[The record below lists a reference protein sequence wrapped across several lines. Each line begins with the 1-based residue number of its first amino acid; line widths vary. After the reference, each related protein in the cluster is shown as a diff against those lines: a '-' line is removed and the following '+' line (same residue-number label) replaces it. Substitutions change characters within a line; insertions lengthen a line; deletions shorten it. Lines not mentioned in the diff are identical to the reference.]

1 METIIISLGGSVII
15 SEDADITFF
24 KRLVNLLKKLSL
36 KYKILIVIGGGK
48 IARKYIILG
57 RELGLNEEIL
67 DDFGIK
73 ITRINARFLSSII
86 EISNKEIPST
96 TTEAIKIEKPIVIMG
111 GTTPGHSTDLVGAE
125 LAEKSGADRFII
137 ATNVDG
143 IYDKDPNKYDDA
155 TQLKEITVKELI
167 EKYGTKWNAAGSNIV
182 IDGPALE
189 VIDKIKIPTF
199 IVNGTRLDQLEKAIT
214 NQNFEG
220 TRIKI

>member
-1 METIIISLGGSVII
+1 
-15 SEDADITFF
+15 
-24 KRLVNLLKKLSL
+24 
-36 KYKILIVIGGGK
+36 
-48 IARKYIILG
+48 
-57 RELGLNEEIL
+57 
-67 DDFGIK
+67 
-73 ITRINARFLSSII
+73 
-86 EISNKEIPST
+86 
-96 TTEAIKIEKPIVIMG
+96 MG

-155 TQLKEITVKELI
+155 TQLKEITIKELI
-167 EKYGTKWNAAGSNIV
+167 KKYGTKWNAAGSNIV

>member
-1 METIIISLGGSVII
+1 METIVISLGGSVII
-15 SEDADITFF
+15 SEDVDITFF
-24 KRLVNLLKKLSL
+24 KRLVNLLEKLSS
-36 KYKILIVIGGGK
+36 KYKILIVVGGGI
-48 IARKYIILG
+48 IARKYITLG

-73 ITRINARFLSSII
+73 ITRINAKLLASIV

-96 TTEAIKIEKPIVIMG
+96 TEEANIIDKPMVIMG
-111 GTTPGHSTDLVGAE
+111 GTTSGHSTDLVGAE

-155 TQLKEITVKELI
+155 KQLKEISIKELI
-167 EKYGTKWNAAGSNIV
+167 KKYGTKWNAAGGNIV

-199 IVNGTRLDQLEKAIT
+199 IVNGNRLDQLEKAVT
-214 NQNFEG
+214 NQNFDG
-220 TRIKI
+220 TRIII